1 MTYSWTDPP
10 VYHAVGH
17 PPPVYPAVGQTPL
30 STPCSWTDPPEYTIQ
45 FDRPHSIPCS
55 WTDPPPTVHRTV
67 CFELLR
73 VKYHGP
79 CCWCCCCCCCRCCCC
94 YFVAVVRPSLS
105 AKMSMTLVSR
115 NVCVFTINAEKTNEM
130 MISFSNKPVAP
141 PPVTINNTVIEHTET
156 FKLLWVRGG
165 CLTSSSGP
173 DHCECLHT
181 KGYSACTS

>member
-1 MTYSWTDPP
+1 MDR
-10 VYHAVGH
+10 VVGVVVVAAAAAV
-17 PPPVYPAVGQTPL
+17 VV
-30 STPCSWTDPPEYTIQ
+30 I
-45 FDRPHSIPCS
+45 
-55 WTDPPPTVHRTV
+55 V
-67 CFELLR
+67 
-73 VKYHGP
+73 
-79 CCWCCCCCCCRCCCC
+79 
-94 YFVAVVRPSLS
+94 VAVVRPSLS

-156 FKLLWVRGG
+156 FKLLGVRGG

-181 KGYSACTS
+181 KGVQRLYLLVLLRDILRIYTNMIRSVL